1 MEPISAASAVV
12 GLVGTVATVGKALH
26 DCIRT
31 MRLADRDAY
40 LTQTELT
47 TLGHLLMH
55 FEQLVSSH
63 DSQGAQLNEQTDL
76 QEPVISQGKNL
87 IHEMEHVLKKIGML
101 DEGDLQTRGQR
112 WLSRFRWYM
121 RKKEVLQLC
130 VQFNQVKVS
139 VMAFVSMVGL
149 ESVREELRKV
159 RDELKKLCREQL
171 PGSKGR
177 IARLRQIR
185 KELERRV

>member
-1 MEPISAASAVV
+1 MEPIGAAGAVV
-12 GLVGTVATVGKALH
+12 GLVGTVATIGKALH

-87 IHEMEHVLKKIGML
+87 IREMEHVLKKIGML
-101 DEGDLQTRGQR
+101 DKGDLQTRGQR

-149 ESVREELRKV
+149 ESVREELKKMRE
-159 RDELKKLCREQL
+159 ELKKLCREQL
-171 PGSKGR
+171 PGSEGR